1 MIVFAF
7 FLSLEVNLEEL
18 EVIFHQ
24 VAQIVHNGVTGFIH
38 FVLKIRSVHLIVVVA
53 LLA

>member
-18 EVIFHQ
+18 EVNAL
-24 VAQIVHNGVTGFIH
+24 VAQIVNNGVTGFIH